1 VQVEGEGTVEAE
13 PERPHLEPKGTLS
26 FIESQ
31 TGYEEMVRPFE
42 NVQQLNHCW
51 RRGKEGDTPVPY
63 DDIAT
68 ICLEMN
74 YQQYI

>member
-1 VQVEGEGTVEAE
+1 
-13 PERPHLEPKGTLS
+13 
-26 FIESQ
+26 
-31 TGYEEMVRPFE
+31 MVRPFK

-51 RRGKEGDTPVPY
+51 QRGKEGETPVPY

-74 YQQYI
+74 YQQYA